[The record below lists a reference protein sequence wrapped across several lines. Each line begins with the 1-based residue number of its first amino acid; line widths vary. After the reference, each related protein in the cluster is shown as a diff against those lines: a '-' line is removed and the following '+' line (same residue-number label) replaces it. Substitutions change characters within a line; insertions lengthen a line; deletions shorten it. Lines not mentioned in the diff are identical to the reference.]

1 MPKFRSH
8 SGAKKRF
15 RLSASGKV
23 KHGKMNKAHILT
35 KKRQKKKRQFASRG
49 LSSQRG
55 TSRIN
60 AYTNTK
66 KTITICI

>member
-23 KHGKMNKAHILT
+23 KHCKMNKAHILT
-35 KKRQKKKRQFASRG
+35 KKERKRKNTLRQGGYLANDKQAASM
-49 LSSQRG
+49 
-55 TSRIN
+55 RIL
-60 AYTNTK
+60 
-66 KTITICI
+66 IQDRP

>member
-15 RLSASGKV
+15 RLSANGKV

-35 KKRQKKKRQFASRG
+35 KKDRKRKADLRQGGYLANEAQAASMRT
-49 LSSQRG
+49 LIQQRP
-55 TSRIN
+55 
-60 AYTNTK
+60 
-66 KTITICI
+66 